1 MAESAVAPVELK
13 RGQVRRHDEATGPGC
28 AVVTTESAMLP
39 AELLR
44 HQLRR
49 PDLKQ
54 AVLGDKLRRLVGR
67 EEMWRIDWG
76 LV

>member
-1 MAESAVAPVELK
+1 MAECAMAPVELK
-13 RGQVRRHDEATGPGC
+13 RGHVRRDDEATGLGC
-28 AVVTTESAMLP
+28 TVVTTESAMLP

-44 HQLRR
+44 HQLRHM
-49 PDLKQ
+49 
-54 AVLGDKLRRLVGR
+54 VGDKLRRLVGR